1 MPKDEWGVKRVCP
14 NCNERFYDLQ
24 KDPLH
29 CPSCDAEFSLESFLS
44 DKPKIE
50 KAPVAPKEEPAA
62 APAVDED
69 ADVLDDDA
77 DDISV
82 DDSLLDADDDDD
94 VSLEEIADVPAD
106 DDDS

>member
-14 NCNERFYDLQ
+14 SCNDRFYDLQ
-24 KDPLH
+24 KDPLQ
-29 CPSCDAEFSLESFLS
+29 CPYCAAEFSLESLLS

-50 KAPVAPKEEPAA
+50 KSATEPKAA
-62 APAVDED
+62 EADQVVEDDD

-77 DDISV
+77 DIDV
-82 DDSLLDADDDDD
+82 DDDLLDADDDDD

-106 DDDS
+106 EDDS

>member
-14 NCNERFYDLQ
+14 SCNDRFYDLQ
-24 KDPLH
+24 KDPLQ
-29 CPSCDAEFSLESFLS
+29 CPYCAAEFSLESLLS

-50 KAPVAPKEEPAA
+50 KSVAEPKADEA
-62 APAVDED
+62 AVDVVDDD

-77 DDISV
+77 DIDV
-82 DDSLLDADDDDD
+82 DDNLLDADDDDD
-94 VSLEEIADVPAD
+94 VSLEEIADVAAD